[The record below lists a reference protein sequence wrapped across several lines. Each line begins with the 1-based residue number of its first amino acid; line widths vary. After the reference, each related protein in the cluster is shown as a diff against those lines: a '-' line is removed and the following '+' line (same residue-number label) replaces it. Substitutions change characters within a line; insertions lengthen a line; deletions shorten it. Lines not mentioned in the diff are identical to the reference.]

1 VESLEIDESG
11 CARFG
16 WDVSGRNIQRAHYIF
31 ATMIDRGRHPILGVS
46 INAVDYEA
54 AVGSVISAAKEGRAM
69 TVTCSAVH
77 GVMLGALDAEHRARL
92 NSFDMIVPD
101 GQPVRWALRWRHG
114 IRLRDRVRGVDFML
128 AICERAAAK
137 QVPVF
142 LFGNRRETLDRLARE
157 LKKRFPALVIAGMR
171 PSAFREVTEEEKKI
185 LADEIKRS
193 GAKLVF
199 AGLGCPRQ
207 EFWAYENRHLLP
219 MPIVGIG
226 SAFDS
231 NAGSVPAPP
240 AWMQRSGLEWA
251 FRLAQEPRRLWK
263 RYLVLNPLYLLF
275 IGGEILGVYRFDPG
289 TDREPVATRVG

>member
-1 VESLEIDESG
+1 
-11 CARFG
+11 
-16 WDVSGRNIQRAHYIF
+16 
-31 ATMIDRGRHPILGVS
+31 MIDRGRHSILGVG

-54 AVGSVISAAKEGRAM
+54 AVSSVISAAKEGRAM

-77 GVMLGALDAEHRARL
+77 GVMLGALDSEHRARL

-114 IRLRDRVRGVDFML
+114 IHLRDRVRGVDFML
-128 AICERAAAK
+128 AICERAAAE

-142 LFGNRRETLDRLARE
+142 LFGSRREILDRLTQE
-157 LKKRFPALVIAGMR
+157 LGKRFPALRIAGVR
-171 PSAFREVTEEEKKI
+171 PSAFRAVSEEEQRTVSE
-185 LADEIKRS
+185 EIQRS
-193 GAKLVF
+193 GARLVF

-207 EFWAYENRHLLP
+207 ELWAYENRHLLR

-231 NAGSVPAPP
+231 NAGALPTPP
-240 AWMQRSGLEWA
+240 EWMQQSGLEWL
-251 FRLAQEPRRLWK
+251 FRFAQEPRRLWK

-275 IGGEILGVYRFDPG
+275 IASEVLGLYRFDRG
-289 TDREPVATRVG
+289 SDREPVATRVG